1 MLIKLHRTLLRLSQ
15 MSIPCDCSDKD
26 DHDGYLGIRVVPV
39 EDVERFPDGRF
50 PQVPVLPLVE
60 LPQLRLQSGH
70 VHILVVV
77 EMAKPTENRI

>member
-1 MLIKLHRTLLRLSQ
+1 MAASCQVESYLS
-15 MSIPCDCSDKD
+15 
-26 DHDGYLGIRVVPV
+26 IRVVPV

-60 LPQLRLQSGH
+60 LPQLGLQRSH

-77 EMAKPTENRI
+77 KVAKPTENRI